1 MMKAIIVDD
10 ELAAGEVISNL
21 IHSFTAS
28 LEVCSICHTIEHAVE
43 EIRRVRPDILFLDI
57 ELAEG
62 SGFEILERLPDFQF
76 KVVFVTAYEQYA
88 IKAIKHQAFDYI
100 LKPVVPAEFKDVL
113 DKMIRYSTHIPVD
126 NSTLLRLLQEQLP
139 RRIAVPMRSG
149 FHYYDIEDIVML
161 KAQGSYTSMYLSG
174 NREILVTRILKDFE
188 ASLAGNGFLR
198 VHKSFMVNTRYI
210 VELRKEDSGH
220 LLMSNGELVPI
231 STKDRESI
239 LNSLQAAVRII

>member
-1 MMKAIIVDD
+1 MIKAIIVDD
-10 ELAAGEVISNL
+10 ELAAGEVICNL
-21 IHSFTAS
+21 IQTFTTAI
-28 LEVCSICHTIEHAVE
+28 EVCSICHTIDHAIQ
-43 EIRRVRPDILFLDI
+43 EIQRIRPDILFLDI

-62 SGFEILERLPDFQF
+62 SGFEILERLPDLRL

-88 IKAIKHQAFDYI
+88 LKAIKHHAFDYI
-100 LKPVVPAEFKDVL
+100 LKPVVPAEFKELL
-113 DKMIRYSTHIPVD
+113 DKLLRQEETGSVD
-126 NSTLLRLLQEQLP
+126 SSTLLRFLQEQRP
-139 RRIAVPMRSG
+139 KRIAVPMRSG
-149 FHYYDIEDIVML
+149 FHYYDVQDIIML
-161 KAQGSYTSMYLSG
+161 KAQGSYTSMCLTG
-174 NREILVTRILKDFE
+174 NREVLVTRILKDFE
-188 ASLAGNGFLR
+188 TSLAGNGFLR